1 MVVLLYGCI
10 VVNGCNKSNFSG
22 CLYTKTPQSLS
33 EVNKLS
39 THSGQYLSCR

>member
-1 MVVLLYGCI
+1 MLLYGCI
-10 VVNGCNKSNFSG
+10 VVNGCNNSNFPYY
-22 CLYTKTPQSLS
+22 LYTKTPQSLS

>member
-10 VVNGCNKSNFSG
+10 VVNGCNKSDF
-22 CLYTKTPQSLS
+22 CDALYRKTPEKLS

-39 THSGQYLSCR
+39 TYSGQYLSRR